1 MKPALLVID
10 VQQGLCEGVGAA
22 FDCAGTIAR
31 INQLSRAARA
41 AGVPVALEIYRGVV
55 HGFITMA
62 RSIPEALQLREE
74 AGAALRA
81 AFAR

>member
-31 INQLSRAARA
+31 INHLSRAARA
-41 AGVPVALEIYRGVV
+41 AGVPVVFIQHESQGDYLR
-55 HGFITMA
+55 HGSRPWQPAMA
-62 RSIPEALQLREE
+62 
-74 AGAALRA
+74 AGRRA
-81 AFAR
+81 